1 MCAIL
6 KDAKLRLKLMRQEL
20 QFPVRKIITVKAGI
34 QTENNKK
41 LSDSTVSFSLTHLDT
56 EQREYLSGES
66 QSYYLYAFCLY
77 LPDIFR
83 VFIHYPGIANMMQDG
98 QSVSDFLLAR
108 LVNPRL

>member
-6 KDAKLRLKLMRQEL
+6 KDAKLRLKLIRQEL

-66 QSYYLYAFCLY
+66 PLTKLLFVRFLS
-77 LPDIFR
+77 
-83 VFIHYPGIANMMQDG
+83 VFARHL
-98 QSVSDFLLAR
+98 QSVYSLSRYCKHDAGWTER
-108 LVNPRL
+108 I